1 MFTDLNKEKLLTGFV
16 IFSIVL
22 DLLMNYFNVQP
33 ALFEFLYAVSLSL
46 LLGHYLFG
54 ASRLFYKLVML
65 GLFAGI
71 LMYFFIF
78 MSWPYASY
86 CFMAGGMAQFVF
98 GAAIFYKGIKDTI
111 KTKDFEIFV
120 YLTGGLLMITALV
133 SMLPGIYLSFFNQ
146 RLLLENAEFLPFP
159 LVGVILTVMVNENIW
174 DDFLPEEKNLLKY
187 IVLIHIIPL
196 VTVLWNKYLM

>member
-1 MFTDLNKEKLLTGFV
+1 MLTDLSKEKLFTGFV

-22 DLLMNYFNVQP
+22 VLLMNYFNIQP
-33 ALFEFLYAVSLSL
+33 EIFELLYAVSLSL
-46 LLGHYLFG
+46 LLGHYLFS
-54 ASRLFYKLVML
+54 ASRLFYKLIML

-71 LMYFFIF
+71 FMYFFIF
-78 MSWPYASY
+78 MGWPYSLY
-86 CFMAGGMAQFVF
+86 CFMAGGAAQFIF
-98 GAAIFYKGIKDTI
+98 GAGVFYKGIRETI

-146 RLLLENAEFLPFP
+146 RLLLENAELLPFP

-187 IVLIHIIPL
+187 IMLIYIIPL

>member
-1 MFTDLNKEKLLTGFV
+1 
-16 IFSIVL
+16 
-22 DLLMNYFNVQP
+22 
-33 ALFEFLYAVSLSL
+33 
-46 LLGHYLFG
+46 
-54 ASRLFYKLVML
+54 
-65 GLFAGI
+65 
-71 LMYFFIF
+71 
-78 MSWPYASY
+78 
-86 CFMAGGMAQFVF
+86 
-98 GAAIFYKGIKDTI
+98 
-111 KTKDFEIFV
+111 
-120 YLTGGLLMITALV
+120 MITALV